1 MQIDF
6 VKMLEKLMSAH
17 NIQTTR
23 VAAPFD
29 GLDNFDYGLRKAL
42 DPMFDWQGFG
52 QSLLDTVPSYTLVL
66 AEGVFELHF
75 AFFRLPDEPDALH
88 CVGPWRVGPRSERSI
103 QWAKRHLDQR
113 GNDAI
118 EEYYNAV
125 RVLRENII
133 GSELYALLSM
143 IYPPDRFEIVEWH
156 EFMPLNFRRDMR
168 FFSEPAFQQDMP
180 AAMVEQRYE
189 GENRLLENVVRGD
202 TAAALASLEQF
213 ARFRISARFSDPLR
227 DRKNLAIIFNTL
239 LRKSIEAASVH
250 PYYIDKISTKYAL
263 RIENMADEAEENA
276 LIRDMIKEYCAY
288 VQRYSLKN
296 YSPLVQKVIN
306 HINLNLNGTLSLKSL
321 AAMCYIS
328 PSYLSNIFK
337 QETGQ
342 TLTDYINSQ
351 RISRAALRL
360 TISDVSIA
368 TVAES
373 VGILDVN
380 YFTKMFK
387 RMMGVTPTHYRREH
401 KERG

>member
-6 VKMLEKLMSAH
+6 VKMLDKLMSSH

-29 GLDNFDYGLRKAL
+29 GLDNFDYGLRKTL
-42 DPMFDWQGFG
+42 GPMFDWEGFG
-52 QSLLDTVPSYTLVL
+52 RSVVENTPSCTLAL

-75 AFFRLPDEPDALH
+75 AFFRLADEPDAVY
-88 CVGPWRVGPRSERSI
+88 CVGPWRVGPRSEKSI
-103 QWAKRHLDQR
+103 QWARRHLDQR
-113 GNDAI
+113 ANDAI

-125 RVLRENII
+125 RMLPENII
-133 GSELYALLSM
+133 ASELHALLSLV
-143 IYPPDRFEIVEWH
+143 YPADRFETAEWH

-180 AAMVEQRYE
+180 AAMIEQRYQ
-189 GENRLLENVVRGD
+189 GENKLLEAVARGD
-202 TAAALASLEQF
+202 TAMSLALMEQF
-213 ARFRISARFSDPLR
+213 ARFRLAARFSDPLR
-227 DRKNLAIIFNTL
+227 EQKNLAIIFNTL
-239 LRKSIEAASVH
+239 LRKSIESSSVH
-250 PYYIDKISTKYAL
+250 PYYIDKISAKYAL
-263 RIENMADEAEENA
+263 LIENMADRAEGNEIMRN
-276 LIRDMIKEYCAY
+276 MVKEYCAY

-306 HINLNLNGTLSLKSL
+306 HINLNLDSTLSLKSL

-342 TLTDYINSQ
+342 TLTDYINGQ
-351 RISRAALRL
+351 RIGRAALRL
-360 TISDVSIA
+360 SYSDASIA
-368 TVAES
+368 AVAES

-387 RMMGVTPTHYRREH
+387 KSMGVTPTHYRREH
-401 KERG
+401 RER